1 MIYLLPSFPSEQQQN
16 VHSIELAIESSEDC
30 IARASENGIEYDF
43 GNQEC
48 LESVQISMET
58 SKIFEFPNLQI
69 NTINETAESSAE
81 YVLLK
86 NDDLFHKVNDQK
98 DEKSTENQKAA
109 DLRDFQ
115 IESKIESIESAQNC
129 VSMEKSEDNES
140 YAQIS
145 TNVVSKN
152 IIETE
157 IIVANTEKAW
167 EKVIDEVKNVIGP
180 SEQIALPQNEMIPN
194 LDITE
199 EEHTNDTCDLACDSS
214 KQLNFE
220 PADPIIQSLSDQL
233 NMSAVTL
240 STPNSMTEMEPRI
253 VVATNDIPN
262 VASIEPTKSGDDIR
276 VQQGSQDPTE
286 ATSENQCKGTDK

>member
-1 MIYLLPSFPSEQQQN
+1 
-16 VHSIELAIESSEDC
+16 
-30 IARASENGIEYDF
+30 
-43 GNQEC
+43 
-48 LESVQISMET
+48 MET
-58 SKIFEFPNLQI
+58 STIFEFPNLQI
-69 NTINETAESSAE
+69 NTTNETAESSAE

-86 NDDLFHKVNDQK
+86 NDDLFDKVNDQK

-109 DLRDFQ
+109 DFEADLRDFQ
-115 IESKIESIESAQNC
+115 IERKIESIESAQNC

-145 TNVVSKN
+145 TNIVSKN

-180 SEQIALPQNEMIPN
+180 SEQIALPQNDMIPN

-199 EEHTNDTCDLACDSS
+199 EEHTNDTCDIACDSS

-240 STPNSMTEMEPRI
+240 STPNSMAEMEPRI

-262 VASIEPTKSGDDIR
+262 VASIESTRSGDNIR
-276 VQQGSQDPTE
+276 VQEESQDPTE
-286 ATSENQCKGTDK
+286 ATSENQCKGTNK